1 MGPAS
6 PLSPAAEE
14 AAQQRH
20 TRRGRIGPGRQR
32 ESGARL
38 GGQPPQRDVE
48 RTGRAVAA
56 PVAAGAAAAEGED
69 HQDVQQQGQHHEL
82 QQQDLIR
89 RRGAGRSAGAGQA
102 ERAHGRGTG
111 RSTRPLC
118 VAFRARS
125 ATTAVA
131 VSFDGHAAGR
141 RRGPD
146 LRDPEDSMKLSRTSL
161 AAGLA
166 IFSIAIAASAQ
177 DNRLRLLTWSDYVPA
192 DVIADFK
199 KETGI
204 DVELTLS
211 NNEEM
216 ISKLRATGG
225 AGFDLAQPSQ
235 DRIAGPQQE
244 FGIYKPMD
252 LGKIKSE
259 LFIPSMLDATKKNT
273 TLDGKVYGLPHI
285 WGTDGLV
292 VNTKLAQIMDY
303 PDLCKAEY
311 KGKTSMRLKRPT
323 LLAFAFASGK
333 DPFALYK
340 DPKAY
345 AALMDDMGKKL
356 IECKGNIKFFWD
368 NKDQLL
374 NGMRTKE
381 IVGAMMWD
389 TGGWKLNDENP
400 DIRYLAPRSGA
411 LGWIDTFAL
420 PAKGRNDAAAYAWIN
435 FNMRPEIAARVAKSA
450 GNFTASNGA
459 EQLMDAKLKAQF
471 AQSFP
476 EAQMKNIKWYP
487 AVPPGIEDIEGKV
500 LDRVKAA
507 N

>member
-1 MGPAS
+1 
-6 PLSPAAEE
+6 
-14 AAQQRH
+14 
-20 TRRGRIGPGRQR
+20 
-32 ESGARL
+32 
-38 GGQPPQRDVE
+38 
-48 RTGRAVAA
+48 
-56 PVAAGAAAAEGED
+56 
-69 HQDVQQQGQHHEL
+69 
-82 QQQDLIR
+82 
-89 RRGAGRSAGAGQA
+89 
-102 ERAHGRGTG
+102 
-111 RSTRPLC
+111 
-118 VAFRARS
+118 
-125 ATTAVA
+125 
-131 VSFDGHAAGR
+131 
-141 RRGPD
+141 
-146 LRDPEDSMKLSRTSL
+146 MKPSRTLL

-166 IFSIAIAASAQ
+166 ALSLALPALAQ
-177 DNRLRLLTWSDYVPA
+177 DNKLRLLTWADYVPA
-192 DVIADFK
+192 DVVADFK

-244 FGIYKPMD
+244 FGIYKPLD
-252 LGKIKSE
+252 LAKVKTD
-259 LFIPSMLDATKKNT
+259 LVIPSMLDATRKNT
-273 TLDGKVYGLPHI
+273 TVDGKVYGLPHI

-292 VNTKLAQIMDY
+292 VNVKLARMTDY
-303 PDLCKAEY
+303 RDLCKAEY

-333 DPFALYK
+333 DPFALYQ

-345 AALMDDMGKKL
+345 AALMDDVGRQL
-356 IECKGNIKFFWD
+356 VACKANVRFYWD

-374 NGMRTKE
+374 NAMRNKE
-381 IVGAMMWD
+381 VVGAMMWD

-400 DIRYLAPRSGA
+400 DIRYLAPHSGA
-411 LGWIDTFAL
+411 LGWVDTFAL

-435 FNMRPEIAARVAKSA
+435 FNLRPDIAARVAKSA
-450 GNFTASNGA
+450 GNFTAAKGA
-459 EQLMDAKLKAQF
+459 DQLMDARLKTQF

-476 EAQMKNIKWYP
+476 EAAMKNIRWYP

>member
-1 MGPAS
+1 MKLP
-6 PLSPAAEE
+6 
-14 AAQQRH
+14 
-20 TRRGRIGPGRQR
+20 
-32 ESGARL
+32 
-38 GGQPPQRDVE
+38 
-48 RTGRAVAA
+48 RALL
-56 PVAAGAAAAEGED
+56 AAGIL
-69 HQDVQQQGQHHEL
+69 VL
-82 QQQDLIR
+82 
-89 RRGAGRSAGAGQA
+89 S
-102 ERAHGRGTG
+102 
-111 RSTRPLC
+111 
-118 VAFRARS
+118 V
-125 ATTAVA
+125 ATTA
-131 VSFDGHAAGR
+131 
-141 RRGPD
+141 P
-146 LRDPEDSMKLSRTSL
+146 
-161 AAGLA
+161 
-166 IFSIAIAASAQ
+166 AQ
-177 DNRLRLLTWSDYVPA
+177 DNKLRLITWADYVPA
-192 DVIADFK
+192 DVLADFK

-204 DVELTLS
+204 DVEVTLS

-235 DRIAGPQQE
+235 DRITGPQKE
-244 FGIYKPMD
+244 FGIYKPID
-252 LGKIKSE
+252 LSKIKSD
-259 LFIPSMLDATKKNT
+259 LFIGSMLDATKKNT
-273 TLDGKVYGLPHI
+273 TIDGQVYGLPHI

-333 DPFALYK
+333 DPFALYS

-345 AALMDDMGKKL
+345 TALMDDMGKKL
-356 IECKGNIKFFWD
+356 IACKGNIRFFWD

-374 NGMRTKE
+374 NGIRNKE

-400 DIRYLAPRSGA
+400 DIRYLAPRAGA
-411 LGWIDTFAL
+411 LGWIDTFAI

-435 FNMRPEIAARVAKSA
+435 FNMKPEIAARVAKSA

-459 EQLMDAKLKAQF
+459 DQLMDAKLKAQF

-476 EAQMKNIKWYP
+476 PAQLKNIKWYP
-487 AVPPGIEDIEGKV
+487 AVPPGIEEIEGKV